1 MFRKGK
7 SAVESD
13 PKKSWSGVETEVGA
27 EQEEIGLKVSLV
39 GSH

>member
-13 PKKSWSGVETEVGA
+13 PMKVWSWVETEA
-27 EQEEIGLKVSLV
+27 ELSKRRLAW
-39 GSH
+39 